1 LKNDELFDS
10 RLRHLSINYIKKKE
24 FCVGNLELI
33 FTRVITAFA
42 VTICVVTIVF
52 FFIHLIPG
60 DPIVAILGE
69 QAALQDVDQ
78 LRTQLGLDLPL
89 ATQWIQF
96 FTDLAAGDLGF
107 SFYYHASVTPI
118 IVKSS
123 IMTFYLACAAFIIA
137 TTVGIPLGILAALYQ
152 QRTWDRL
159 AVLIALVS
167 MSIPNFVFGPI
178 LIILFAV
185 NLQWLPIGASE
196 GVLSIVLPALTLGL
210 SLAALTMRMTRA
222 SVIEVLREP
231 YILAVRAKGLS
242 QSRIMLAHV
251 FRNALLPVI
260 TTLGLQLG
268 MLLGGAVITE
278 AIFSWP
284 GLGSLVIESI
294 SRRDYPMVQASVLV
308 IAVSYIFINMM
319 TDILYKVLDP
329 RVDLG

>member
-1 LKNDELFDS
+1 V
-10 RLRHLSINYIKKKE
+10 HVIKKKE
-24 FCVGNLELI
+24 FRVGKLESV
-33 FTRVITAFA
+33 FTHVITAFI

-69 QAALQDVDQ
+69 QAALQDVEQ

-89 ATQWIQF
+89 TSQWIQF
-96 FTDLAAGDLGF
+96 ITDLVVGDLGF
-107 SFYYHASVTPI
+107 SFYYHAPVAPI
-118 IVKSS
+118 IAKSTV
-123 IMTFYLACAAFIIA
+123 MTFYLAGAAFIIA
-137 TTVGIPLGILAALYQ
+137 TSVGISLGIVAALYQ
-152 QRTWDRL
+152 EKVWDRL
-159 AVLIALVS
+159 AVFAALVS

-178 LIILFAV
+178 LIIVFAV
-185 NLQWLPIGASE
+185 KLQWLPIGASE
-196 GVLSIVLPALTLGL
+196 GVLSIVLPALALGL

-231 YILAVRAKGLS
+231 YILAIRAKGLS

-251 FRNALLPVI
+251 FRNALLPVV

-268 MLLGGAVITE
+268 LLLGGAVITE
-278 AIFSWP
+278 VIFSWP

-294 SRRDYPMVQASVLV
+294 FRRDYPMVQASVLV
-308 IAVSYIFINMM
+308 IAVSYIIINML

-329 RVDLG
+329 RVDLGS

>member
-1 LKNDELFDS
+1 MGK
-10 RLRHLSINYIKKKE
+10 
-24 FCVGNLELI
+24 LEPV
-33 FTRVITAFA
+33 FTRVITAFI

-69 QAALQDVDQ
+69 QAGLQDVEQ

-89 ATQWIQF
+89 ASQWIQF
-96 FTDLAAGDLGF
+96 ITDLVVGDLGF
-107 SFYYHASVTPI
+107 SFYYHAPVAPI
-118 IVKSS
+118 IAKSTV
-123 IMTFYLACAAFIIA
+123 MTFYLAGAAFIIA
-137 TTVGIPLGILAALYQ
+137 ASVGISLGIVAALYQ
-152 QRTWDRL
+152 EKVWDRL
-159 AVLIALVS
+159 AVFVALVS

-178 LIILFAV
+178 LIIIFAV
-185 NLQWLPIGASE
+185 KLQWLPIGASE
-196 GVLSIVLPALTLGL
+196 GVLSIVLPALALGL

-231 YILAVRAKGLS
+231 YILAIRAKGLS

-251 FRNALLPVI
+251 FRNALLPVV

-268 MLLGGAVITE
+268 LLLGGAVITE

-308 IAVSYIFINMM
+308 IAVSYIIINML

-329 RVDLG
+329 RVDLGS

>member
-1 LKNDELFDS
+1 MGK
-10 RLRHLSINYIKKKE
+10 
-24 FCVGNLELI
+24 LELI
-33 FTRVITAFA
+33 FTRVITAFI

-69 QAALQDVDQ
+69 QAALQDVEQ

-89 ATQWIQF
+89 ASQWIQF
-96 FTDLAAGDLGF
+96 ITDLVVGDLGF
-107 SFYYHASVTPI
+107 SFYYHSPVAPI
-118 IVKSS
+118 IAKSTV
-123 IMTFYLACAAFIIA
+123 MTFYLAGAAFIIA
-137 TTVGIPLGILAALYQ
+137 TSVGISLGIVAALYQ
-152 QRTWDRL
+152 EKVWDRL
-159 AVLIALVS
+159 AVFVALVS

-178 LIILFAV
+178 LIIIFAV
-185 NLQWLPIGASE
+185 KLQWLPIGASE
-196 GVLSIVLPALTLGL
+196 GVLSIVLPALALGL

-231 YILAVRAKGLS
+231 YILAIRAKGLS

-251 FRNALLPVI
+251 FRNALLPVV

-268 MLLGGAVITE
+268 LLLGGAVITE

-308 IAVSYIFINMM
+308 IAVSYIVINML

-329 RVDLG
+329 RVDLGS

>member
-1 LKNDELFDS
+1 MGK
-10 RLRHLSINYIKKKE
+10 
-24 FCVGNLELI
+24 LESV
-33 FTRVITAFA
+33 FTHVITAFI

-69 QAALQDVDQ
+69 QAALQDVEQ
-78 LRTQLGLDLPL
+78 LRAQLGLDLPL
-89 ATQWIQF
+89 TSQWIQF
-96 FTDLAAGDLGF
+96 ITDLVVGDLGF
-107 SFYYHASVTPI
+107 SFYYHAPVAPI
-118 IVKSS
+118 IAKSTV
-123 IMTFYLACAAFIIA
+123 MTFYLTGAAFIIA
-137 TTVGIPLGILAALYQ
+137 TSVGISLGIVAALYQ
-152 QRTWDRL
+152 EKVWDRL
-159 AVLIALVS
+159 AVFVALVS

-178 LIILFAV
+178 LIIVFAV
-185 NLQWLPIGASE
+185 KLQWLPIGASE
-196 GVLSIVLPALTLGL
+196 GVLSIVLPALALGL

-231 YILAVRAKGLS
+231 YILAIRAKGLS

-251 FRNALLPVI
+251 FRNALLPVV

-268 MLLGGAVITE
+268 LLLGGAVITE

-308 IAVSYIFINMM
+308 IAVSYIIINML

-329 RVDLG
+329 RVVLGS

>member
-1 LKNDELFDS
+1 MGK
-10 RLRHLSINYIKKKE
+10 
-24 FCVGNLELI
+24 LELI
-33 FTRVITAFA
+33 FTRVITAFI

-69 QAALQDVDQ
+69 QAALQDVEQ

-89 ATQWIQF
+89 TSQWIQF
-96 FTDLAAGDLGF
+96 ITDLMVGDLGF
-107 SFYYHASVTPI
+107 SFYYHAPVAPI
-118 IVKSS
+118 IAKSTV
-123 IMTFYLACAAFIIA
+123 MTFYLAGAAFIIA
-137 TTVGIPLGILAALYQ
+137 ASVGISLGIVAALYQ
-152 QRTWDRL
+152 EKVWDRL
-159 AVLIALVS
+159 AVFVALVS

-178 LIILFAV
+178 LIIVFAV
-185 NLQWLPIGASE
+185 KLQWLPIGASE
-196 GVLSIVLPALTLGL
+196 GVLSIVLPALALGL

-231 YILAVRAKGLS
+231 YILAIRAKGLS

-251 FRNALLPVI
+251 FRNALLPVV

-268 MLLGGAVITE
+268 LLLGGAVITE
-278 AIFSWP
+278 VIFSWP

-294 SRRDYPMVQASVLV
+294 FRRDYPMVQASVLV
-308 IAVSYIFINMM
+308 IAVSYIIINML

-329 RVDLG
+329 RVDLGS

>member
-1 LKNDELFDS
+1 MGK
-10 RLRHLSINYIKKKE
+10 
-24 FCVGNLELI
+24 LELI
-33 FTRVITAFA
+33 FTRVITAFI
-42 VTICVVTIVF
+42 VSICVVTIVF

-69 QAALQDVDQ
+69 QAALQDVEQ

-89 ATQWIQF
+89 TSQWIQF
-96 FTDLAAGDLGF
+96 ITDLVVGDLGF
-107 SFYYHASVTPI
+107 SFYYHSPVAPI
-118 IVKSS
+118 IAKSTV
-123 IMTFYLACAAFIIA
+123 MTFYLAGAAFIIA
-137 TTVGIPLGILAALYQ
+137 ASVGISLGIVAALYQ
-152 QRTWDRL
+152 EKVWDRL
-159 AVLIALVS
+159 AVFVALVS

-178 LIILFAV
+178 LIIVFAV
-185 NLQWLPIGASE
+185 KLQWLPIGASE
-196 GVLSIVLPALTLGL
+196 GVLSIVLPALALGL

-231 YILAVRAKGLS
+231 YILAIRAKGLS

-251 FRNALLPVI
+251 FRNALLPIV

-268 MLLGGAVITE
+268 LLLGGAVITE

-308 IAVSYIFINMM
+308 IAVSYIIINML

-329 RVDLG
+329 RVDMGS

>member
-1 LKNDELFDS
+1 
-10 RLRHLSINYIKKKE
+10 
-24 FCVGNLELI
+24 VGKLELI
-33 FTRVITAFA
+33 FTRVITAFI

-69 QAALQDVDQ
+69 QAGLQDVEK

-89 ATQWIQF
+89 ASQWIQF
-96 FTDLAAGDLGF
+96 ITDLVVGDLGF
-107 SFYYHASVTPI
+107 SFYYHSPVAPI
-118 IVKSS
+118 IAKSTV
-123 IMTFYLACAAFIIA
+123 MTFYLAGAAFIIA
-137 TTVGIPLGILAALYQ
+137 TSVGISLGIVAALYQ
-152 QRTWDRL
+152 EKVWDRL
-159 AVLIALVS
+159 AVFVALVS

-178 LIILFAV
+178 LIIIFAV
-185 NLQWLPIGASE
+185 KLQWLPIGASE
-196 GVLSIVLPALTLGL
+196 GVLSIVLPALALGL

-231 YILAVRAKGLS
+231 YILAIRAKGLS

-251 FRNALLPVI
+251 FRNALLPVV

-268 MLLGGAVITE
+268 LLLGGAVITE

-308 IAVSYIFINMM
+308 IAVSYIVINML

-329 RVDLG
+329 RVDLGS

>member
-1 LKNDELFDS
+1 
-10 RLRHLSINYIKKKE
+10 
-24 FCVGNLELI
+24 VGKLEPV
-33 FTRVITAFA
+33 FTRVITAFI

-69 QAALQDVDQ
+69 QAGLQDVEK

-89 ATQWIQF
+89 ASQWIQF
-96 FTDLAAGDLGF
+96 ITDLVVGDLGF
-107 SFYYHASVTPI
+107 SFYYHAPVAPI
-118 IVKSS
+118 IAKSTV
-123 IMTFYLACAAFIIA
+123 MTFYLAGAAFIIA
-137 TTVGIPLGILAALYQ
+137 ASVGISLGIVAALYQ
-152 QRTWDRL
+152 EKVWDRL
-159 AVLIALVS
+159 AVFVALVS

-178 LIILFAV
+178 LIIIFAV
-185 NLQWLPIGASE
+185 KLQWLPIGASE
-196 GVLSIVLPALTLGL
+196 GVLSIVLPALALGL

-231 YILAVRAKGLS
+231 YILAIRAKGLS

-251 FRNALLPVI
+251 FRNALLPVV

-268 MLLGGAVITE
+268 LLLGGAVITE

-308 IAVSYIFINMM
+308 IAVSYIIINML

-329 RVDLG
+329 RVDLGS

>member
-1 LKNDELFDS
+1 M
-10 RLRHLSINYIKKKE
+10 HVIKKKE
-24 FCVGNLELI
+24 FRVGKLESV
-33 FTRVITAFA
+33 FTHVITAFI

-69 QAALQDVDQ
+69 QAALHDVEQ

-89 ATQWIQF
+89 ASQWIQF
-96 FTDLAAGDLGF
+96 IADLVVGDLGF
-107 SFYYHASVTPI
+107 SFYYHAPVAPI
-118 IVKSS
+118 IAKSTV
-123 IMTFYLACAAFIIA
+123 MTFYLAGAAFIIA
-137 TTVGIPLGILAALYQ
+137 ASVGISLGIVAALYQ
-152 QRTWDRL
+152 EKVWDRL
-159 AVLIALVS
+159 AVFVALIS

-178 LIILFAV
+178 LIIIFAV
-185 NLQWLPIGASE
+185 KLQWLPIGASE
-196 GVLSIVLPALTLGL
+196 GVLSIVLPALALGL

-231 YILAVRAKGLS
+231 YILAIRAKGLS

-251 FRNALLPVI
+251 FRNALLPVV

-268 MLLGGAVITE
+268 LLLGGAVITE

-308 IAVSYIFINMM
+308 IAVSYIVINML

-329 RVDLG
+329 RVDLGS